1 VYPRSHLCRVTGL
14 HGASDLLSRM
24 YDGEVRNAAYLAKTR
39 SIIVLIYVALVD
51 SEIRKFSLEKVP
63 VDALTCATPV
73 GREIY

>member
-1 VYPRSHLCRVTGL
+1 MYPRSYLRRVTGL
-14 HGASDLLSRM
+14 HRTSDLLSRV
-24 YDGEVRNAAYLAKTR
+24 YDGEVRNAAYLTKTR

-51 SEIRKFSLEKVP
+51 GEIRKFSLEKVP